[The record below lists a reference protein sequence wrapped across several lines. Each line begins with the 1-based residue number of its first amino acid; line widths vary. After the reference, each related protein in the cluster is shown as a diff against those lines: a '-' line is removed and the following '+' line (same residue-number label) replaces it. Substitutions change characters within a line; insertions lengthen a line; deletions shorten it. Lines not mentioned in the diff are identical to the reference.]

1 MTHHI
6 ILAIWL
12 VLIACAFLRAV
23 IASIAYHRQVE
34 FNRLDSDYRA
44 AAMVANAKRMRDWI
58 RWDNET
64 VYGTFPDR
72 AARDAALARASTR
85 RQAAE
90 AAL

>member
-1 MTHHI
+1 MTHHN

-23 IASIAYHRQVE
+23 IASIAYHRQAE

-44 AAMVANAKRMRDWI
+44 AAMVANAKRMRDWM
-58 RWDNET
+58 RWDDET
-64 VYGTFPDR
+64 LCGTFPDR
-72 AARDAALARASTR
+72 AARDAALARANAR
-85 RQAAE
+85 HQAAE

>member
-1 MTHHI
+1 M
-6 ILAIWL
+6 AIWL
-12 VLIACAFLRAV
+12 VLIACAYLRAV
-23 IASIAYHRQVE
+23 IAFIAYRRQASFARV
-34 FNRLDSDYRA
+34 DSDYRA
-44 AAMVANAKRMRDWI
+44 AAMIANAKRMADWI

-64 VYGTFPDR
+64 LCGTFSDR